1 MSNAS
6 VKNILNTAVVM
17 PVMVIEHL
25 DDAVPLAK
33 ALLAGGIRVLEITLR
48 SEVALQAIE
57 KIIAQVPDAIVGAG
71 TVTSVAQLQ
80 QVEALGVQF
89 ALSPG
94 LTPSL
99 LQAAKTMQLNYI
111 PAVAT
116 ASEVMLGI
124 EYDYEYFKL
133 FPAQVLGGKE
143 MLKALSGP
151 FPDIGFCP
159 TGGLNQ
165 NNFSEVLAL
174 TNVLCVGGSWLTPKE
189 LVAKKD
195 WNAITQL
202 AKQTVLMSQKVA
214 P

>member
-94 LTPSL
+94 LTPITFPQWPPPVRSCSVSNMTMNISNYFL
-99 LQAAKTMQLNYI
+99 PKYWGAKRC
-111 PAVAT
+111 
-116 ASEVMLGI
+116 
-124 EYDYEYFKL
+124 
-133 FPAQVLGGKE
+133 
-143 MLKALSGP
+143 LKH
-151 FPDIGFCP
+151 
-159 TGGLNQ
+159 
-165 NNFSEVLAL
+165 
-174 TNVLCVGGSWLTPKE
+174 
-189 LVAKKD
+189 
-195 WNAITQL
+195 
-202 AKQTVLMSQKVA
+202 
-214 P
+214 